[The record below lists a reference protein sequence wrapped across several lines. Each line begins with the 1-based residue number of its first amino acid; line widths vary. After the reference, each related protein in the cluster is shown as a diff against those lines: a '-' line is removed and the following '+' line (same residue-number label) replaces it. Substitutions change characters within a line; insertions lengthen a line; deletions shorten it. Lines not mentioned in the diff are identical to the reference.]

1 MTHASMSQPH
11 TQPRQS
17 EEACKLPVVKTI
29 QDYQVFKISPEDRN
43 RLAIVFDP
51 KTADVSLTY
60 CVEIFDVGGR
70 TPSHRH
76 NSAVE
81 MFYVLKGF
89 GEAVCDGKTVPL
101 RTGDSILIPNSGTH
115 EVRNVGNGRLYVL
128 CIMVPNED
136 FAELIRNGVP
146 ATLDEEDLQVLH
158 RTDTL
163 VPC

>member
-1 MTHASMSQPH
+1 MTQTSSAVASATDTAQD
-11 TQPRQS
+11 
-17 EEACKLPVVKTI
+17 CKLAVVKTYR
-29 QDYQVFKISPEDRN
+29 DYQVYRISPEDRN

-60 CVEIFDVGGR
+60 CVEIFEVGGE

-81 MFYVLKGF
+81 MFYVLKGE
-89 GEAVCDGKTVPL
+89 GEAVCDGRVVPL
-101 RTGDSILIPNSGTH
+101 QTGDSILIPNSGTH
-115 EVRNVGNGRLYVL
+115 EVRNVGSDRLYML

-146 ATLDEEDLQVLH
+146 DELDEEDLRVLS
-158 RTDTL
+158 RTDVL
-163 VPC
+163 MPC

>member
-1 MTHASMSQPH
+1 MTHTSSAVATATDTAQD
-11 TQPRQS
+11 
-17 EEACKLPVVKTI
+17 CKLAVVKTYR
-29 QDYQVFKISPEDRN
+29 DYQVYRISPEDRN

-60 CVEIFDVGGR
+60 CVEIFEVGGE

-81 MFYVLKGF
+81 MFYVLKGH
-89 GEAVCDGKTVPL
+89 GEAVCDGKVVPL
-101 RTGDSILIPNSGTH
+101 KTGDSILIPNSGTH
-115 EVRNVGNGRLYVL
+115 EVRNVGSDRLYML

-146 ATLDEEDLQVLH
+146 DELDEEDRRVLS
-158 RTDTL
+158 RTDVL
-163 VPC
+163 MPC

>member
-1 MTHASMSQPH
+1 MTHPPVSTHPTH
-11 TQPRQS
+11 QS
-17 EEACKLPVVKTI
+17 DSGACKLPVIQTI
-29 QDYQVFKISPEDRN
+29 QDYQVFRISPEDRN
-43 RLAIVFDP
+43 RLAIIFDP

-60 CVEIFDVGGR
+60 CVEIFDAGGR

-81 MFYVLKGF
+81 MFYVLKGE
-89 GEAVCDGKTVPL
+89 GEAVCDGKIVPL

-115 EVRNVGNGRLYVL
+115 EVRNVGSDRLYVL

-146 ATLDEEDLQVLH
+146 DTLDEEDLRVLN
-158 RTDTL
+158 RTDAL
-163 VPC
+163 VSC

>member
-1 MTHASMSQPH
+1 MTHTSASPSTH
-11 TQPRQS
+11 RS
-17 EEACKLPVVKTI
+17 DSGACKLPVVKTI
-29 QDYQVFKISPEDRN
+29 QDYQVFRISPEDRN
-43 RLAIVFDP
+43 RLAIIFDP

-60 CVEIFDVGGR
+60 CVEIFDAGGR

-81 MFYVLKGF
+81 MFYVLKGE
-89 GEAVCDGKTVPL
+89 GEAVCDGKIVPL

-115 EVRNVGNGRLYVL
+115 EVRNVGSDRLYVL

-146 ATLDEEDLQVLH
+146 DQLDEEDLRVLN
-158 RTDTL
+158 RVDAL

>member
-1 MTHASMSQPH
+1 MTHTSSAVASATDTAQD
-11 TQPRQS
+11 
-17 EEACKLPVVKTI
+17 CKLAVVKTYR
-29 QDYQVFKISPEDRN
+29 DYQVYRISPEDRN

-60 CVEIFDVGGR
+60 CVEIFEVGGE

-81 MFYVLKGF
+81 MFYVLKGH
-89 GEAVCDGKTVPL
+89 GEAVCDGKVVPL
-101 RTGDSILIPNSGTH
+101 KTGDSILIPNSGTH
-115 EVRNVGNGRLYVL
+115 EVRNVGSDRLYML

-146 ATLDEEDLQVLH
+146 DELDEEDRRVLS
-158 RTDTL
+158 RTDVL
-163 VPC
+163 MPC

>member
-1 MTHASMSQPH
+1 MTHTSASIAS
-11 TQPRQS
+11 TQPS
-17 EEACKLPVVKTI
+17 DAGACKLPVVKTV
-29 QDYQVFKISPEDRN
+29 QDYQVFRISPEDRN

-60 CVEIFDVGGR
+60 CVEIFDAGGG

-81 MFYVLKGF
+81 MFYVLKGE
-89 GEAVCDGKTVPL
+89 GEAVCDGKIVPL

-115 EVRNVGNGRLYVL
+115 ELRNAGSDRLYVL

-146 ATLDEEDLQVLH
+146 DRLDEEDLRVLN
-158 RTDTL
+158 RVDAL